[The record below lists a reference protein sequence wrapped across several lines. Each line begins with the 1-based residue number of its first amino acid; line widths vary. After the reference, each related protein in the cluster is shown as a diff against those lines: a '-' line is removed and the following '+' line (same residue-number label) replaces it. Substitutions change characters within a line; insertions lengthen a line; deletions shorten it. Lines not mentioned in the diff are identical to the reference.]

1 VDSREEIPVAETKNK
16 NKINN
21 QESKQGIIL
30 LCSTKISSHFAAYL
44 QNESLFLNILEL
56 GT

>member
-21 QESKQGIIL
+21 QKSKQGIIL

-44 QNESLFLNILEL
+44 QSESLFLNILEL